1 MVGFVPEF
9 PRGEAGARAL
19 SGTEPGPGKPG
30 FACRASPAA
39 CSHPASLRQPQPS
52 TRRPA
57 SRPDPNPCSP
67 KSVTFPDDA
76 TEASAHPALHR
87 WARSTGG
94 GGGGAVRGWHLF
106 TFPAVTNFLRVTI
119 RAVGGLR
126 TGLVDLTHLWNLWKK
141 DGMVRRVDGR
151 KEGGAV
157 TTRKYKHTNRT
168 DTLTEQKEAKPF
180 DNRGFRA
187 HVWGGI
193 NLLRQNL
200 ERPEHIL
207 KSSGK

>member
-1 MVGFVPEF
+1 MMP
-9 PRGEAGARAL
+9 
-19 SGTEPGPGKPG
+19 
-30 FACRASPAA
+30 
-39 CSHPASLRQPQPS
+39 LRPLPTQPS
-52 TRRPA
+52 TAGP
-57 SRPDPNPCSP
+57 
-67 KSVTFPDDA
+67 
-76 TEASAHPALHR
+76 EAL
-87 WARSTGG
+87 G

-126 TGLVDLTHLWNLWKK
+126 TGLVDLTYLWNLWKK